1 MLDQTDPV
9 VTQRLREAL
18 ASQDIVLQ
26 ASLAKSRSDFNHAGN
41 KGDAVESAVRQF
53 LRAHLPRKFDIG
65 TGEVIDRFG
74 NRSPQADVIVL
85 NDEQPFVHPPETNG
99 VYLAEGVSAVGEVKA
114 VMGSKELN
122 DILDKAERVK
132 AIRPS
137 ISVGSTVRGNPGDLA
152 RFVDKIPYFALVLET
167 SVKFERIHELLTSER
182 GQHLDALFML
192 DRGTLENFG
201 DGSGSMQYIINGV
214 SQPGWWPSTDGGALA
229 SLFVWLNSVMPRVT
243 HGTSVATQYFMA
255 VLTGSDDD
263 PRPS

>member
-1 MLDQTDPV
+1 MSDQTDPV
-9 VTQRLREAL
+9 VTRRLREAL

-53 LRAHLPRKFDIG
+53 IRAHLPRKFDIG

-74 NRSPQADVIVL
+74 NRSPQADVIIL
-85 NDEQPFVHPPETNG
+85 NDEQPFVHPPETHG

-132 AIRPS
+132 AIRPTTPL
-137 ISVGSTVRGNPGDLA
+137 GSTVRGSRGDLE
-152 RFVDKIPYFALVLET
+152 RFVDKLPFFALALEA
-167 SVKFERIHELLTSER
+167 SVSFERIHELLTSER

-201 DGSGSMQYIINGV
+201 DGSGSLQYIINGV
-214 SQPGWWPSTDGGALA
+214 SQPGWWPSTDGSALA
-229 SLFVWLNSVMPRVT
+229 SLFVWLNSVMPRVARAS
-243 HGTSVATQYFMA
+243 SVATQYFME
-255 VLTGSDDD
+255 VLPRSDDA
-263 PRPS
+263 PRSS